1 MTLHKRSVAL
11 LLLVIPFVS
20 CQERLAD
27 GEPLDGLKVCTF
39 VNAAKVY
46 DEQGEPVSSVHAAG
60 GGSSQACLCLT
71 LEQTWSGDYDDYFND
86 RALEL
91 CLEDATRMGYP
102 EANDCAY
109 WHAQGHWID
118 MIRTDPFVDN
128 VECDPNGESEPLGCS
143 VR

>member
-1 MTLHKRSVAL
+1 MSHKRSSAL
-11 LLLVIPFVS
+11 LLLVIPFLS

-27 GEPLDGLKVCTF
+27 GDPLEGLKVCTF
-39 VNAAKVY
+39 VNAAMVF
-46 DEQGEPVSSVHAAG
+46 DEQGDPVSIVHGPG
-60 GGSSQACLCLT
+60 GGNSKSCLCLT
-71 LEQTWSGDYDDYFND
+71 VEQKLSGDYDDYFND
-86 RALEL
+86 RAFEL

-109 WHAQGHWID
+109 WYEQGQWID
-118 MIRTDPFVDN
+118 MIQIDPFVND